1 MALIVFSTKCR
12 FYKAICLHDVC
23 FIDVCRTIGKM
34 KSRKEEFVDF
44 KKSIIGHPTPANKL
58 DVNGANVQQTVTLF
72 NWGNKHKSHKPEVV
86 NLFQPLMTTMKCFS
100 CLA

>member
-1 MALIVFSTKCR
+1 MALIESFRRNADFIRRYVFMMSVS
-12 FYKAICLHDVC
+12 LMSVGQL
-23 FIDVCRTIGKM
+23 V
-34 KSRKEEFVDF
+34 KEEFVDF

-72 NWGNKHKSHKPEVV
+72 NGGNKHKSHKPEVI